1 MVFKIVK
8 FDLIG
13 KVLYTKEPMPNIV
26 EKDGKFY
33 DYEKNGQ
40 LALQSKLWEYSSNPP
55 KDAIDVNNKFMPY
68 FADVTEDLPM
78 WYKNLI
84 PTTYKNCQL
93 LSEKHG
99 GYLQFFDHATQE
111 THRIAMNSNF
121 YTPITK

>member
-13 KVLYTKEPMPNIV
+13 QVLYTKEPMPNIF
-26 EKDGKFY
+26 EKDGKFF
-33 DYEKNGQ
+33 DTNGK
-40 LALQSKLWEYSSNPP
+40 LAFQSRLWEYSSNPP

-68 FADVTEDLPM
+68 FADVTQDINPS
-78 WYKNLI
+78 YGFP

-93 LSEKHG
+93 LSNKHN

-111 THRIAMNSNF
+111 THRIAMNSNI